1 MLFFRVNLT
10 DGTPIG
16 IEEAPSP
23 LKKEIEEEGFFRV
36 ECELE
41 ELLFRLQENHS
52 ISGSLGLKHFN
63 NHVR

>member
-1 MLFFRVNLT
+1 M
-10 DGTPIG
+10 
-16 IEEAPSP
+16 
-23 LKKEIEEEGFFRV
+23 KKEIEEEGFFRV